1 MLTMSGS
8 NSVMPKALPGRLS
21 TADHDRASA
30 GLRYVYPVVS
40 RRAGGVSIGV
50 NLNVNNA
57 CNWRCIYCQVPQLT
71 RGAPPP
77 VDLALLRRELQ
88 GFLHEVLQGDFLL
101 KQVPPDAR
109 RLNDIALSGNGEPT
123 SAREFEAVIDL
134 IGEIRG
140 QAGVPASVKTVLITN
155 GSLMQ
160 RPAVQAGLRKLAAL
174 NGEVWF
180 KLDRATDA
188 GMRKIN
194 NTRSGMS
201 RVRQNL
207 AIAARCCP
215 TWIQTCLFALDAKG
229 PTEAEQQAYIAL
241 LRESLAQGVAIKGVL
256 LYGLARKSFQPEA
269 PRLASLPLE
278 ELEALAREVRALGLA
293 VKVTP

>member
-1 MLTMSGS
+1 MSVS
-8 NSVMPKALPGRLS
+8 NSTKPVVPPRRLS

-77 VDLALLRRELQ
+77 VDVAQLRRELT
-88 GFLHEVLQGDFLL
+88 GFLHEVLHGDFLL
-101 KQVPPDAR
+101 SQVPPDAR
-109 RLNDIALSGNGEPT
+109 RLNDIAVSGNGEPT

-134 IGEIRG
+134 IGEVRRD
-140 QAGVPASVKTVLITN
+140 AGVPATVKTVLITN
-155 GSLMQ
+155 GSLV
-160 RPAVQAGLRKLAAL
+160 RRVAVQAGLRKLAAL

-180 KLDRATDA
+180 KVDRATDA

-194 NTRSGMS
+194 NTRSTMV
-201 RVRQNL
+201 RVREHL

-215 TWIQTCLFALDAKG
+215 TWIQTCLFALDGKG
-229 PTEAEQQAYIAL
+229 PTEVEQQAYLAL
-241 LRESLAQGVAIKGVL
+241 LRESLAQGVALKGVL
-256 LYGLARKSFQPEA
+256 LYGPARKSFQPEA
-269 PRLASLPLE
+269 SRITPLPTQ
-278 ELEALAREVRALGLA
+278 ELEALASAVRALGLT